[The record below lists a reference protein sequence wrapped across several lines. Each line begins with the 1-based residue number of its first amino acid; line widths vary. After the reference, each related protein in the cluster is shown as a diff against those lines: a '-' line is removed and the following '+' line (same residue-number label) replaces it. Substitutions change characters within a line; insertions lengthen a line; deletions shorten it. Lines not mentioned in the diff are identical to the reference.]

1 MVLDPRDTGEIFDCD
16 AQGYSLPL
24 VKYDTPQLYGPF
36 IYNNFDI
43 DSCCPDL
50 LLQFSLDLSLY
61 RGIAH
66 GRGACLR
73 RKHDESMQQV
83 AAADGEPRQLGPIH
97 PVPRDLRRNLIIPN
111 FAAEPNPRHAARRRI
126 SPDGARNETP
136 PWRASP
142 SPPSSPPAPWP
153 ESSLLPEINVAEQ
166 RRMARGLGECPLARS

>member
-1 MVLDPRDTGEIFDCD
+1 MVIDPRDTGDIFDCD

-73 RKHDESMQQV
+73 RKHNESMQQV
-83 AAADGEPRQLGPIH
+83 AAADDPNQL
-97 PVPRDLRRNLIIPN
+97 L
-111 FAAEPNPRHAARRRI
+111 AAEHGNPFDA
-126 SPDGARNETP
+126 
-136 PWRASP
+136 
-142 SPPSSPPAPWP
+142 
-153 ESSLLPEINVAEQ
+153 V
-166 RRMARGLGECPLARS
+166 